1 MKNQLLEAER
11 GRKEF
16 QAVMEEMWKTRP
28 IVPAF
33 KIAKTKDE
41 LELIVENIKYQS
53 ALRDGFDLLFARLT
67 GRVIPKE

>member
-1 MKNQLLEAER
+1 
-11 GRKEF
+11 
-16 QAVMEEMWKTRP
+16 MEEMWKTRP

-41 LELIVENIKYQS
+41 MELIVENIKYQS